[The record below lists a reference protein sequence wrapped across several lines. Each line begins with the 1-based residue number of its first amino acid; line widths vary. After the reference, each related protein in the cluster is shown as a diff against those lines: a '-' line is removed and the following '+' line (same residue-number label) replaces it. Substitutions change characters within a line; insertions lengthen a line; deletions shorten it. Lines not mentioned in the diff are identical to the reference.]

1 MRCTLLIAALLAGCA
16 SNEAPSEQHAISGT
30 VRDARTHAAIARAT
44 VEFVSDTLDQAETAS
59 DADGHFSLDVSV
71 REGVAYGT
79 LRASAAGY
87 TPSVAH
93 SVYLDEQPHVIT
105 LELVPAGK

>member
-16 SNEAPSEQHAISGT
+16 SDEAPTDQHALSGS
-30 VRDARTHAAIARAT
+30 VRDARTQAAVARAT
-44 VEFVSDTLDQAETAS
+44 VKFVSDTLDEAETAS
-59 DADGHFSLDVSV
+59 DADGHFSLEVSV

-87 TPSVAH
+87 APSVAH
-93 SVYLDEQPHVIT
+93 SVYLDAQPHVIT
-105 LELVPAGK
+105 LELVPSAK

>member
-1 MRCTLLIAALLAGCA
+1 MRSITGRNIAPAAPWSSTAAAG
-16 SNEAPSEQHAISGT
+16 APA
-30 VRDARTHAAIARAT
+30 
-44 VEFVSDTLDQAETAS
+44 TLDEAETAS

-87 TPSVAH
+87 APSVAH

-105 LELVPAGK
+105 LELVPSGK